1 MITRRLRTLVGAMT
15 TFLFLGIGLTLIS
28 TPNAERI
35 GALLCALGVFR
46 GVLVARELWPGDED
60 EDEDGEPPAA

>member
-1 MITRRLRTLVGAMT
+1 MITARLRTMIGAIT
-15 TFLFLGIGLTLIS
+15 TVLFLSIGLTLIN

-46 GVLVARELWPGDED
+46 GVFVVRELMPESDDDER
-60 EDEDGEPPAA
+60 EPPEA